1 MDKGEDTGG
10 KTMTA
15 STRQAPTVTRYHP
28 LLVSLHWIIA
38 LMAAASLVGGLLV
51 LQATPNSD
59 PMKPIYLRGHI
70 AGGLVLGVL
79 MVLRLITRLR
89 TARPPPAGSPGL
101 HRAAQVAHWGLYLV
115 MFAMVMTGIGMA
127 ALGGLWP
134 ILSGREVVLPASFA
148 ALPPHA
154 GHELFA
160 RVLIGLVALHLLA
173 ALWHAVS
180 GRSVWGRMWFG
191 RRVG

>member
-1 MDKGEDTGG
+1 MTTGVR
-10 KTMTA
+10 T
-15 STRQAPTVTRYHP
+15 SPNVTRYHP

-59 PMKPIYLRGHI
+59 PMKPIYLRGHM

-79 MVLRLITRLR
+79 MVLRLLTRLR
-89 TARPPPAGSPGL
+89 TARPQAAGTPRL
-101 HRAAQVAHWGLYLV
+101 HRASQVAHWALYLV
-115 MFAMVMTGIGMA
+115 MFAMVFTGIGMA

-134 ILSGREVVLPASFA
+134 ILSGGAVVLPETFA
-148 ALPPHA
+148 LLPPHA

-160 RVLIGLVALHLLA
+160 RVLIGLIAVHLLA
-173 ALWHAVS
+173 ALWHA
-180 GRSVWGRMWFG
+180 GTGKSVWGRMWFG
-191 RRVG
+191 NRFG